1 MGAAPQW
8 RTMNRRT
15 LLAAGVGTAALAAAV
30 AATWR
35 TMGSP
40 AGYDAW
46 ARNLRVPLVPAL
58 GAPEWVRYA
67 TLAAN
72 SHNTQP
78 WRFELDGP
86 AAQPRAITLVPAPDR
101 RTPAVDPDDHHLHVS
116 LGCAAEN
123 LLLAATLSAQAGTI
137 EFAGPAGVR
146 CAFAGR
152 ATAAAH
158 ALAEAIPWRQS
169 TRAAYDTRPL
179 APAELAQLEQAA
191 TLPGVDV
198 VVLTDSARRARL
210 RDLVVAGNMAQWQDP
225 AFVAELRQWLRF
237 NPAQAMARGDG
248 LFSATT
254 GNPSLPT
261 WLGPLAL
268 RLAVRPASDSVRQ
281 AALLD
286 ASAGAVLLFAQ
297 QDNAAGWVQVGRA
310 SQRLQLAATRLDVR
324 TSFLNQP
331 VEVASLRAEL
341 ASLAGLP
348 GRRPDL
354 VLRFGRG
361 PRLPWSPRRPV
372 AQVLA

>member
-1 MGAAPQW
+1 
-8 RTMNRRT
+8 MNRRT
-15 LLAAGVGTAALAAAV
+15 LLAAGASTAALAAAV
-30 AATWR
+30 AAAWR
-35 TMGSP
+35 GLGSS
-40 AGYDAW
+40 ARYEAW
-46 ARNLRVPLVPAL
+46 ARDLRSPLVPAQ
-58 GAPEWVRYA
+58 GALEWVRYA

-78 WRFELDGP
+78 WRFALDGP

-123 LLLAATLSAQAGTI
+123 LLLAATLSARAGTI
-137 EFAGPAGVR
+137 ESAGPAGVR
-146 CAFAGR
+146 CAFAAR

-179 APAELAQLEQAA
+179 APAELAQLERAA
-191 TLPGVDV
+191 ALPGVDV
-198 VVLTDSARRARL
+198 VVLTDPARRARL
-210 RDLVVAGNMAQWQDP
+210 RELVVAGNMAQWQDA

-254 GNPSLPT
+254 GHPSLPT

-268 RLAVRPASDSVRQ
+268 RLAVRPASDSARQ

-341 ASLAGLP
+341 ARLAGLP

-354 VLRFGRG
+354 VLRFGKG
-361 PRLPWSPRRPV
+361 PRMPWSPRRSV

>member
-1 MGAAPQW
+1 
-8 RTMNRRT
+8 MNRRT
-15 LLAAGVGTAALAAAV
+15 LLAAGVGTAALAAAIAV
-30 AATWR
+30 TWR
-35 TMGSP
+35 RGMGS
-40 AGYDAW
+40 AARYDTW
-46 ARNLRVPLVPAL
+46 ARDLRSPLLPAL
-58 GAPEWVRYA
+58 GAAEWVRYA

-78 WRFELDGP
+78 WRFAIDGS
-86 AAQPRAITLVPAPDR
+86 AAQPRAITLMPASDR
-101 RTPAVDPDDHHLHVS
+101 RTPVVDPDDHHLHVS

-123 LLLAATLSAQAGTI
+123 LLLAATLSAQAGTL
-137 EFAGPAGVR
+137 ESAGPTGVR
-146 CAFAGR
+146 CAF
-152 ATAAAH
+152 TASGTSTAH

-169 TRAAYDTRPL
+169 TRAAYDPQLL

-198 VVLTDSARRARL
+198 VILTDRARRARL
-210 RDLVVAGNMAQWQDP
+210 RDLVVAGNTAQWRDA
-225 AFVAELRQWLRF
+225 AFVAEVQQWLRF
-237 NPAQAMARGDG
+237 NPAHAMARGDG
-248 LFSATT
+248 LYSATT
-254 GNPSLPT
+254 GNPSLPA
-261 WLGPLAL
+261 WLGPLAF
-268 RLAVRPASDSVRQ
+268 RLAVRPASDSARQ

-286 ASAGAVLLFAQ
+286 ASAGVVLLFAQ

-331 VEVASLRAEL
+331 VEVPSLRAEL
-341 ASLAGLP
+341 AVLAGLP

-361 PRLPWSPRRPV
+361 PRMPWSPRRPV